1 MIRGCPLNTLRDEI
15 AKVAYELYV
24 KRGRGE
30 GCHFDDWLEAEKI
43 VMARYSVAA
52 QGQGK
57 PLKAEKQKTR
67 ARAQKGKETE
77 TAAKVS
83 AKKKIATKK
92 APAKKTV

>member
-1 MIRGCPLNTLRDEI
+1 MKTLRDEI
-15 AKVAYELYV
+15 ARVAYELYE

-43 VMARYSVAA
+43 VMARYAGTA
-52 QGQGK
+52 EGEGK
-57 PLKAEKQKTR
+57 PPKSLKPKTS

-83 AKKKIATKK
+83 PKKKITTKK
-92 APAKKTV
+92 VPAKKTV